1 MQIKTTMRYHL
12 TPVRMATTNKSTNKW
27 WRGCGER
34 GTLLHCWW
42 ECRLG
47 QPLWKAVWRYLRKLK
62 MDLLFDPV
70 IPLLAI
76 CLKEPKTLI
85 QKNTSTPMFIAAL
98 LTITKVWKQPKCP
111 AIDEWIRQLWDVYT
125 MEYYSA
131 ITIEGNFILC
141 YSMDGPGEHSAK

>member
-12 TPVRMATTNKSTNKW
+12 TPVRMAIINKSKKSIKPET
-27 WRGCGER
+27 
-34 GTLLHCWW
+34 
-42 ECRLG
+42 
-47 QPLWKAVWRYLRKLK
+47 Q
-62 MDLLFDPV
+62 
-70 IPLLAI
+70 
-76 CLKEPKTLI
+76 I

-141 YSMDGPGEHSAK
+141 YSMDGPGEHYGK